1 MIRNRIGFR
10 RERERGK
17 ERERKRER
25 ERGREKERER
35 ERGREKER
43 ERERGKKR
51 ERWGIT
57 IFVFWIV
64 LLTFCSKCFEQ
75 NVF

>member
-25 ERGREKERER
+25 EEKRER